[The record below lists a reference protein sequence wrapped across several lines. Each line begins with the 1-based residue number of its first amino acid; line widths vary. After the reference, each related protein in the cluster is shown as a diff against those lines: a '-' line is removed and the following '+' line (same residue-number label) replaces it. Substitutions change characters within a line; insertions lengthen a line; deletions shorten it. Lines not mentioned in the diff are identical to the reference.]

1 MTMRHSN
8 GSRQPPGVPLS
19 AAYCQGARHG
29 KVIVERASEWRSWPT
44 SFFQRA
50 RSQ

>member
-19 AAYCQGARHG
+19 VASGQGARHG
-29 KVIVERASEWRSWPT
+29 RVIVERAGEWQSWPT

-50 RSQ
+50 RS